1 MNTLS
6 RRHFLKLASAS
17 AALAATPSILR
28 AQSATSKAH
37 IVVVGGGFGGATVA
51 KYLRLWGGA
60 NAPKVTLVDA
70 NLKHV
75 SCILSNMVLD
85 NTRSLSSITFGY
97 DNLRT
102 KYSVDFVQGKAIS
115 FDNVKKLLKLANGT
129 TLAYDHLVLSPG
141 IDFEPVL
148 DTATNKDLDF
158 NTIPHAWQAGPQ
170 TTLLKQQL
178 QQFMSSSSPGNVII
192 TAPLA
197 PIRCPIGPYERAC
210 TVADMIKRRGK
221 SGAKVILLDAN
232 PGIMAEVNT
241 FTMAFNKTFAGIIEY
256 HKSEEVESVDSIHR
270 IVRTKTG
277 KTFQA
282 SVLNVI
288 PPHRAGAI
296 VRDNELVPDLK
307 SLNWGAPVD
316 PLTYES
322 DVMLKRGIGGI
333 HIIGDSQGTGLSKG
347 GHVANGEAKVCADAI
362 LRMLNGEKPDPG
374 PTVPAACFNSV
385 TSTTGSWL
393 STLFAYDPA
402 TKSMIKVK
410 APDNPTGTFEA
421 PAATGDNYERIFD
434 WSANLFADTFA

>member
-6 RRHFLKLASAS
+6 RRHFLKLAGAS

-28 AQSATSKAH
+28 AQSATPNGRV
-37 IVVVGGGFGGATVA
+37 VVVGGGFGGATVA

-60 NAPKVTLVDA
+60 SAPQVTLVDA

-85 NTRSLSSITFGY
+85 GTLSLSRITFGY
-97 DNLRT
+97 GNLQT
-102 KYSVDFVQGKAIS
+102 KYGVKFVQGKASS

-141 IDFEPVL
+141 IDFKLIPGL
-148 DTATNKDLDF
+148 NFNK
-158 NTIPHAWQAGPQ
+158 IPHAWQAGPQ
-170 TTLLKQQL
+170 TTLLQQQL

-210 TVADMIKRRGK
+210 TVADMIKRKGK
-221 SGAKVILLDAN
+221 SGSKVILLDAN

-241 FTMAFNKTFAGIIEY
+241 FTTAFNKTFAGIIEY
-256 HKSEEVESVDSIHR
+256 RPSVQVASVDSDSR
-270 IVRTKTG
+270 IVRTTTG
-277 KTFQA
+277 SEFQA

-288 PPHRAGAI
+288 PTHLAGSI
-296 VRDNELVPDLK
+296 VRTSGLVPDLTAA
-307 SLNWGAPVD
+307 NWGAPVN
-316 PLTYES
+316 PLNYES
-322 DVMLKRGIGGI
+322 TVSGMSGV
-333 HIIGDSQGTGLSKG
+333 HIIGDSQGTGMSKG

-362 LRMLNGEKPDPG
+362 LRMLKGEALDME

-402 TKSMIKVK
+402 TQSMIKVK